1 MVRPRAKGNIGES
14 DFRRLLQERDWR
26 VFKRPHGESGDD
38 FTAIDTSD
46 RIWSCE
52 VKHTV
57 SLTFQHY
64 VQCRDQS
71 KEKNRLLAWRP
82 SKWGFPAK
90 TYIVLM
96 WPSGG
101 EPEVHK
107 WRARA

>member
-1 MVRPRAKGNIGES
+1 MVNPRAKGSAGES
-14 DFRRLLQERDWR
+14 DFRKLLEERDWR

-38 FTAIDTSD
+38 FTAIDPQD
-46 RIWSCE
+46 RIWSVE

-57 SLTFQHY
+57 SLTYQNY
-64 VQCRDQS
+64 LQCKNQS

-90 TYIVLM
+90 TYIVIQ
-96 WPSGG
+96 WPNGG

-107 WRARA
+107 WRAK